1 MLFDFRIFKTIRSFC
16 DSIYNNKFEMH
27 EVNQDQ
33 DDLLEY
39 ILDFNSKTRP
49 RPNEDKSK
57 KKMFLIRRKFFMRV
71 EN

>member
-1 MLFDFRIFKTIRSFC
+1 
-16 DSIYNNKFEMH
+16 MH

-49 RPNEDKSK
+49 RPNEDKNK
-57 KKMFLIRRKFFMRV
+57 TKMFLIRRKFFMRV